1 MTDWQGC
8 YDGNWADLIVPEAFA
23 HPAKFARGLAERIV
37 QHGLDRGWF
46 APGDLIG
53 DPFGGVGLGGVIAAY
68 RGLRWVGVE
77 LEERF
82 AKLAEE
88 NFALHAVRWENGHL
102 PRPTILQGDSRQF
115 AAIVGGCAGIVTSP
129 PYAEGL
135 GHCRAEHASNDA
147 GRATVA
153 PNAGKF
159 SKSDLAGRD
168 YGTTPGQIG
177 QLKAG
182 DLDAILTSPPYNLT
196 MSQDHPGRAGG
207 TRGTESPDGGFCRY
221 GNSRGQIEGLP
232 PGDLAAV
239 ITSPPYA
246 ETEITQRRGFKHAND
261 EREPANR
268 PTPERE
274 NGYGQ
279 TPGNIGNL
287 PDRGFDGIVTSP
299 PFENQSPS
307 HDKAE
312 NYAGFQHVG
321 TVKVGAVGYGYNEKN
336 PDNIGQHTGDTY
348 WQAVAEVYR
357 QCLLALK
364 PGGVLACVVKMYA
377 KQGAL
382 VPLPDQTHDLLLHIG
397 FEPLERV
404 HALLVK
410 ETTTAGLFGDIT
422 TRMKRASFFRRLAE
436 QAKAAAECWEGLA
449 AYEQLSALA
458 AVREELGVDADEK
471 AVLRAAQK
479 AALLAWE
486 AEHGHWASEIDIDWE
501 DVLFVRKPQ

>member
-1 MTDWQGC
+1 M
-8 YDGNWADLIVPEAFA
+8 
-23 HPAKFARGLAERIV
+23 
-37 QHGLDRGWF
+37 
-46 APGDLIG
+46 
-53 DPFGGVGLGGVIAAY
+53 GLGGVIAAY

-82 AKLAEE
+82 QRMGNGYDCPGIDHKQW
-88 NFALHAVRWENGHL
+88 VRWFGRFSRCPYLCPICQSSLGVAGSTRGLL
-102 PRPTILQGDSRQF
+102 PTDGDGMYYRDGKIPWRAPHRYMGNFEHAGVQGAVLLQGDSRQF

-182 DLDAILTSPPYNLT
+182 DLDAILTSPPY
-196 MSQDHPGRAGG
+196 A
-207 TRGTESPDGGFCRY
+207 ES
-221 GNSRGQIEGLP
+221 
-232 PGDLAAV
+232 AV
-239 ITSPPYA
+239 IGPV
-246 ETEITQRRGFKHAND
+246 GKANIGAKGD
-261 EREPANR
+261 ILRKQGIEA
-268 PTPERE
+268 
-274 NGYGQ
+274 GYGQ

-287 PDRGFDGIVTSP
+287 PDKGLDGIVTSP
-299 PFENQSPS
+299 PWEGNPASKESLDGRAGTIRANPRYPGEKLYF
-307 HDKAE
+307 A
-312 NYAGFQHVG
+312 NYAKQDSDGNLG
-321 TVKVGAVGYGYNEKN
+321 N
-336 PDNIGQHTGDTY
+336 DSGDTY
-348 WQAVAEVYR
+348 WGAVKTVYE

-410 ETTTAGLFGDIT
+410 ETTVQGLFGPET
-422 TRMKRASFFRRLAE
+422 KRTARKSFFRRLAE

>member
-1 MTDWQGC
+1 
-8 YDGNWADLIVPEAFA
+8 
-23 HPAKFARGLAERIV
+23 
-37 QHGLDRGWF
+37 
-46 APGDLIG
+46 
-53 DPFGGVGLGGVIAAY
+53 VGLGGVIAAY

-182 DLDAILTSPPYNLT
+182 DLDAILTSPPY
-196 MSQDHPGRAGG
+196 A
-207 TRGTESPDGGFCRY
+207 ES
-221 GNSRGQIEGLP
+221 
-232 PGDLAAV
+232 AV
-239 ITSPPYA
+239 IGPV
-246 ETEITQRRGFKHAND
+246 GKANIGAKGD
-261 EREPANR
+261 ILRKQGIEA
-268 PTPERE
+268 
-274 NGYGQ
+274 GYGQ

-287 PDRGFDGIVTSP
+287 PDKGLDGIVTSP
-299 PFENQSPS
+299 PWEGNPASKESLDGRAGTIRANPRYPGEKLYF
-307 HDKAE
+307 A
-312 NYAGFQHVG
+312 NYAKQDSDGNLG
-321 TVKVGAVGYGYNEKN
+321 N
-336 PDNIGQHTGDTY
+336 DSGDTY

-364 PGGVLACVVKMYA
+364 PGGVLACVVKGYVKA
-377 KQGAL
+377 GKL
-382 VPLPDQTHDLLLHIG
+382 VPLPDQTHELLLYLG

-404 HALLVK
+404 RALLVK
-410 ETTTAGLFGDIT
+410 ETTTAGLFGEKT
-422 TRMKRASFFRRLAE
+422 TRTERKSFFRRLAE
-436 QAKAAAECWEGLA
+436 RKG
-449 AYEQLSALA
+449 SPP
-458 AVREELGVDADEK
+458 
-471 AVLRAAQK
+471 
-479 AALLAWE
+479 
-486 AEHGHWASEIDIDWE
+486 IDWE
-501 DVLFVRKPQ
+501 DVLFVRRPT